1 VNGWETYL
9 LEKAMFSSLGF
20 EKCRVV
26 PCFLGKNSKTGG
38 GGGYGVVV
46 SWFQRDVLY
55 LDQFLTLSVIARI
68 N

>member
-20 EKCRVV
+20 EKFRVV

-38 GGGYGVVV
+38 GGGDGCLLV
-46 SWFQRDVLY
+46 SEGC
-55 LDQFLTLSVIARI
+55 TLS
-68 N
+68 

>member
-20 EKCRVV
+20 EKFRVV

-38 GGGYGVVV
+38 GGGMVV